1 MDDRDRP
8 PAREDDDTT
17 VGGSGF
23 TPSDPGRGAFRAAIA
38 CFAVATISGIG
49 AAWAYAADGSDR
61 LLGVCLALALSGIGF
76 GLAMWARSLDL
87 DEHVVQAREP
97 LRTTTD
103 ERAEFGEIIDE
114 TVATVGRRRIL
125 TVLLGTSA
133 AGLAVGFFGPIGSLG
148 PKPGSALTTTAWRSG
163 RRLVS
168 GEGAPIARF
177 DSGGFGQ
184 LATVFPEGFV
194 GRDDSQVI
202 LLRLPPDTLSE
213 RTIANGTIDG
223 WVAYS
228 KICTHAGCSVGL
240 FGVDDRPPDILR
252 QLVCP
257 CHQSVFDPTD
267 AAKPI
272 GGPAPRPLPQLP
284 LGVDDN
290 GFLIATS
297 DFPGPVGP
305 ITWTGQ

>member
-1 MDDRDRP
+1 MAD
-8 PAREDDDTT
+8 PANR
-17 VGGSGF
+17 F
-23 TPSDPGRGAFRAAIA
+23 TPSDPGRGSYRAAIA
-38 CFAVATISGIG
+38 CFVVAACSGLG
-49 AAWAYAADGSDR
+49 AAYAYASQRSDR
-61 LLGVCLALALSGIGF
+61 WLGICIALALAGVGF

-87 DEHVVQAREP
+87 DEHVVQPRDR
-97 LRTTTD
+97 LRTTEE
-103 ERAEFGEIIDE
+103 EREQFGEVVDE
-114 TVATVGRRRIL
+114 TTVMIGRRRVLPI
-125 TVLLGTSA
+125 LLGTSLV
-133 AGLAVGFFGPIGSLG
+133 GLAVGFFGPIGSLG
-148 PKPGSALTTTAWRSG
+148 PKPGSALSTTAWRRG

-168 GEGAPIARF
+168 GEGTPIANT
-177 DSGGFGQ
+177 DSSSFGQ

-202 LLRLPPDTLSE
+202 LLRLPPDALSP
-213 RTIANGTIDG
+213 RTIDNGAIDG

-267 AAKPI
+267 AAEPV

-284 LGVDDN
+284 LGVDDE

-297 DFPGPVGP
+297 DFAGQVGP
-305 ITWTGQ
+305 ITWTGG